1 MFGGVTTQ
9 PDSDIEYMTYDD
21 FGLEFFRRAVTVER
35 IGKSVAGLAGRPIE
49 FGPLGVGPAK
59 IARVRANGSIGEPTV
74 RAVSTQEPLR
84 FLLLI
89 PVDLDFVVALP
100 ATEHKFHADVT
111 IELRLI
117 ARAARDLQIVVDI
130 DPPSKQDVTVDMRA
144 DGLTSSVLRLV
155 AGIDGELKRF
165 IARYI
170 GKELDKPRIQ
180 SSRIYDVGR
189 QIDKA

>member
-1 MFGGVTTQ
+1 MFGGVTT

-35 IGKSVAGLAGRPIE
+35 IAKSVTPLTGRPIE

-59 IARVRANGSIGEPTV
+59 IARVRANGNIGEPTV

-100 ATEHKFHADVT
+100 ATEHRFHADVT

-117 ARAARDLQIVVDI
+117 ARAARDLQVVVDI

-144 DGLTSSVLRLV
+144 EGLTSSVLRLV

-165 IARYI
+165 VARYI
-170 GKELDKPRIQ
+170 AKELEKPKIQ
-180 SSRIYDVGR
+180 SSRRYDVAR
-189 QIDKA
+189 QIDRA

>member
-9 PDSDIEYMTYDD
+9 PDPDIDYMSYDD

-35 IGKSVAGLAGRPIE
+35 IGKNVAELAGRPIE
-49 FGPLGVGPAK
+49 FGPLGAGPAK
-59 IARVRANGSIGEPTV
+59 IAKVRATGSIGEPTV
-74 RAVSTQEPLR
+74 RAVSRQEPLR

-100 ATEHKFHADVT
+100 ATEHRFHADVT
-111 IELRLI
+111 IELRLV
-117 ARAARDLQIVVDI
+117 ARAARDLHVVVDI

-144 DGLTSSVLRLV
+144 DGLTSSVLRVV
-155 AGIDGELKRF
+155 AGIDSELKRF

-170 GKELDKPRIQ
+170 GKELEKPRIQ
-180 SSRIYDVGR
+180 SSRVYDVGR
-189 QIDKA
+189 QVDKG